1 MNTFSACVQYARGC
15 KHFLTT
21 FQYHLHCCCCCWLFT
36 HKHIHLNPPPAPTSA
51 PILQVHLALFLIAY
65 WICMFLLCSCCC
77 CCCYF
82 SIFHSCVLAANNCVV
97 TWLLCRTYVCSWD
110 RLVPLLLLSLV
121 VCYNSWQQ
129 LLWDAA
135 LLLCKRAIAALH
147 EHFLV
152 ILLLLLLFL
161 LFLCI
166 SVMIWLAL
174 LAHYYCYCF
183 GFYLMYRNVF
193 GVCDFS
199 LLIFFLNVV
208 YIFLCWKIR
217 NHKFFS

>member
-1 MNTFSACVQYARGC
+1 MCNTLGVVNIFWRLFNITYIVVVVVDCLHINTYTWTHHPLPQARRYFKFTWRFFSLLIGSVCFY
-15 KHFLTT
+15 F
-21 FQYHLHCCCCCWLFT
+21 
-36 HKHIHLNPPPAPTSA
+36 
-51 PILQVHLALFLIAY
+51 ALVVVVVVT
-65 WICMFLLCSCCC
+65 
-77 CCCYF
+77 F